1 MAFLLLLML
10 NLPNILY
17 WSCFFIG
24 SHTQATSLSSEG
36 LNKNINCQKTTSL
49 CWWTNHFAQ
58 HRVTGKGC
66 DFRDKSLSGIMT
78 LCTHYTY
85 RIKWQSCLSKH
96 HLYFVNAT
104 LKNHPFQVKNYK
116 AAMKL
121 YQIFRKICKSLK
133 SNINMI

>member
-1 MAFLLLLML
+1 MAFLLLLMV
-10 NLPNILY
+10 NLPNVLY

-58 HRVTGKGC
+58 RRVTGKGC
-66 DFRDKSLSGIMT
+66 DFRVESLSGIMT

-104 LKNHPFQVKNYK
+104 LKNHPFYVKNHK
-116 AAMKL
+116 AAMSL
-121 YQIFRKICKSLK
+121 YQIFRKICKIPK
-133 SNINMI
+133 IKY